1 MNRINQLFE
10 KKQQNI
16 LSIYITAGFPNIDDT
31 ATIISEIEKSGAD
44 MIEIGIPFSD
54 PLADGKTIQDSSS
67 QALQNGMSI
76 SILFEQLETIRKTV
90 SIPLILMGYINPIY
104 QYGFEAFCEKCNA
117 IGIDGLIIPDLP
129 VWEYTEHYK
138 ELFEKNNLHNIF
150 LVSPQTSSS
159 RIKEIDSISNGFI
172 YIVSSA
178 ATTGKTSDISEE
190 QISYFSS
197 IQNMKLSTPQLIGFG
212 ISDNKSYT
220 TACKYCHGVIIGS
233 AFIKALQ
240 TSQTSIE
247 KIIHT
252 FIQGIREQKK

>member
-16 LSIYITAGFPNIDDT
+16 LSIYITAGFPNLDDT
-31 ATIISEIEKSGAD
+31 ATIISEIEKAGAD

-76 SILFEQLETIRKTV
+76 SVLFEQLETIRNSV
-90 SIPLILMGYINPIY
+90 SIPLILMGYVNPIY
-104 QYGFEAFCEKCNA
+104 QYGFKAFCEKCNK

-129 VWEYTEHYK
+129 VWEYTAHYK
-138 ELFEKNNLHNIF
+138 ELFEKNNLHSIF
-150 LVSPQTSSS
+150 LISPQTSTD
-159 RIKEIDSISNGFI
+159 RIREINSISKGFL
-172 YIVSSA
+172 YVVSSA

-190 QISYFSS
+190 QIAYFNS
-197 IQNMKLSTPQLIGFG
+197 IQNMNLSTPQLIGFG

-220 TACKYCHGVIIGS
+220 TACKYSNGVIIGS
-233 AFIKALQ
+233 AFIKAIQNSTTSLEQ
-240 TSQTSIE
+240 TIQS
-247 KIIHT
+247 
-252 FIQGIREQKK
+252 FIKTIKGN